1 MSIGF
6 GSYLKDYLEF
16 HNISQTEFANRLN
29 ISQKHMNEILNG
41 KQTITLEMAV
51 SIYHLTGIPI
61 EFIIK
66 SECRKYIT
74 DKLIEKYKTL
84 DELNKYLKKNFY
96 LKELEERNWIK
107 FNNKT
112 NAVQNYID
120 LMDFLKVRDFEA
132 LEKVKEKTLFK
143 KTGNDLNKL
152 NLWIARCNEM
162 TENQTVSAY
171 DKDNF
176 LFLIDD
182 LKKESYNKG
191 IDLEKVT
198 KLLNNY
204 GIYFIVEKA
213 LSGTK
218 VRGCFRVKGK
228 NPAIYLTQN
237 YSSKDSFYFELFH
250 ELGHCKSDFNE
261 AKNKV
266 IVEGTDLIENR
277 ADDFALKTMISNDVW
292 NDIVTNVSE
301 NNCLQISKKYKIP
314 MSFIVGRLAKFKV
327 IKYDSDLY
335 NKYKMY

>member
-41 KQTITLEMAV
+41 KQTVTLEMTV

-143 KTGNDLNKL
+143 KTGSDLNKL

-162 TENQTVSAY
+162 VENQTVSVY

-176 LFLIDD
+176 WFLIDD

-191 IDLEKVT
+191 INLEKV
-198 KLLNNY
+198 KSLLNNY

-218 VRGCFRVKGK
+218 VRGSFRVKGK

-266 IVEGTDLIENR
+266 IVEGTDLIEKR
-277 ADDFALKTMISNDVW
+277 ADDFAIKAMIPNDVW
-292 NDIVTNVSE
+292 IEIINNVSE
-301 NNCLQISKKYKIP
+301 KNCLQISKKNKIP
-314 MSFIVGRLAKFKV
+314 MSFIVGRLAKFKL
-327 IKYDSDLY
+327 IKYDGELY

>member
-29 ISQKHMNEILNG
+29 ISQKHMNEILNE
-41 KQTITLEMAV
+41 KQTLTLEMTA
-51 SIYHLTGIPI
+51 SIYQLTGIPI

-66 SECRKYIT
+66 AECRKYIT
-74 DKLIEKYKTL
+74 DKLIEEYGTL
-84 DELNKYLKKNFY
+84 NELNKYLKKNYY
-96 LKELEERNWIK
+96 LNELEERNWIK

-120 LMDFLKVRDFEA
+120 LMDFLKVKDFEA
-132 LEKVKEKTLFK
+132 LERIKEKTLFK

-162 TENQTVSAY
+162 TKNQTVSAY

-176 LFLIDD
+176 L
-182 LKKESYNKG
+182 ESYKKG
-191 IDLEKVT
+191 IDLEKIQG
-198 KLLNNY
+198 LLNSY

-228 NPAIYLTQN
+228 NPAIYLTKN

-266 IVEGTDLIENR
+266 IVEGTDLLEKR
-277 ADDFALKTMISNDVW
+277 ADNFALKTMISDDVW
-292 NDIVTNVSE
+292 NEIINNASE
-301 NNCLQISKKYKIP
+301 KYCLQISKKYKIP
-314 MSFIVGRLAKFKV
+314 MSFIVGRLAKFKK
-327 IKYDSDLY
+327 IKYDSELY
-335 NKYKMY
+335 NKYKMD